1 MDKPWR
7 SSTCYRAGLTGWI
20 LSLLYAVPAHA
31 GGGIAQG
38 LVPVEWALGI
48 IPAAIL
54 LVILLRAWRKLVM
67 LRAHH
72 QAVVRESDVLR
83 RENEFL
89 KQAVLNRRDREEPV
103 FPFEQ
108 AIPEVL
114 PPVPIL
120 VQEDQAEEEK
130 KAGQKKSGEFLA
142 EQISHIWVEGNYIYY
157 KLKDNPK
164 YILRR
169 DTLKNVYARLASQH
183 FVRTHKSYLVNLEM
197 VRQVNWKE
205 IGLKDGSKV
214 PLSRSYKESFRK
226 AYLAYQEGLS

>member
-1 MDKPWR
+1 M
-7 SSTCYRAGLTGWI
+7 
-20 LSLLYAVPAHA
+20 LYAVPAHA
-31 GGGIAQG
+31 GGGTAQA
-38 LVPVEWALGI
+38 LAPLEWALGI
-48 IPAAIL
+48 IPASIL
-54 LVILLRAWRKLVM
+54 LVILLRAWRKLI
-67 LRAHH
+67 LLHAQH
-72 QAVVRESDVLR
+72 QEVVRESDVLR

-89 KQAVLNRRDREEPV
+89 KQAVLSRRDREEQIIFPV
-103 FPFEQ
+103 EK
-108 AIPEVL
+108 AIPEAL
-114 PPVPIL
+114 PPVFIREKEGIS
-120 VQEDQAEEEK
+120 VGDEK
-130 KAGQKKSGEFLA
+130 KADPQKSGEFLA

-197 VRQVNWKE
+197 VRQVSWKE
-205 IGLKDGSKV
+205 VGMKDGSKV